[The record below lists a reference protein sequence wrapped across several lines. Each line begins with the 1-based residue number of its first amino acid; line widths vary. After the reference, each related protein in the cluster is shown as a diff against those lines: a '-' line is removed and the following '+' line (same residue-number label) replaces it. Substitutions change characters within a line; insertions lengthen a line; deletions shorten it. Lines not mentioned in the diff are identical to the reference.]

1 MNELSYRAARA
12 EARAAAKYE
21 RRVRAYEASKKL
33 RCDACG
39 RNNVL
44 GKAQKWDDTT
54 ARKCRRCGYWQV
66 AA

>member
-1 MNELSYRAARA
+1 MENTTSRAARA

-21 RRVRAYEASKKL
+21 RRVRATAAAQKL
-33 RCDACG
+33 RCAACN
-39 RNNVL
+39 RCTL
-44 GKAQKWDDTT
+44 GKPQRWDATT